1 MPSVSQYGSA
11 VHVDACKLYL
21 IWHIPDSNHGT
32 SLVNG
37 TLNCKRTIW
46 YLLNS
51 IGLINRF
58 IMHYYLR
65 KMKKIVYNTTMAEGK
80 VKDKQEPNTGSQ
92 APAEQELPIDTKL
105 LSEAVIELNIS
116 RKNVGIYP
124 PGHVQITR
132 SIDRAYEIL
141 RRLFEIRP
149 EMTLGVAKDTL
160 LVGQDYLDQKNP
172 VFRDFALTM
181 HQQGIAAV
189 TFIHGLD
196 KDELVRFHRVLTTK
210 PDEIRALGGIEKVM
224 SNLSS
229 PHIRILPIDFSS
241 FHLTEEEEIFHSQI
255 KAEGGEKTGG
265 KGGSGNKTVAGVW
278 QDFVSH
284 LTEGK
289 LAGSQGQGM
298 SLKDAGQIDPA
309 ELARLLNERK
319 LDANAAIE
327 SYDRIITTHI
337 RGAAEKKQ
345 LTHEQSQ
352 TLESL
357 NVLLKDLHPELRK
370 QFLSIAVQRIASSA
384 PSAAEEIVGGFTDDI
399 VIEMIAQASSE
410 GREIS
415 PTLAG
420 LVGKLSKAQSQAQS
434 GVTNGPQNTESKKV
448 EESLHAPIILPE
460 HMQKLFDREKYED
473 YVSKDYDA
481 MLRQMSAGAAVARS
495 HFPLEEHKKTL
506 EDARLDFQIGRA
518 LLAFMEENIEEEDY
532 KEFAQKLITIM
543 PGFLETG
550 NFELIWDI
558 SETLRRHTTEK
569 PVKGIRTI
577 AEESRKLFADSEF
590 RLKVLKAFEK
600 WMKDKGHEAAGLIQ
614 AMGSDTVPGL
624 LDIYSRDAS
633 VGGRRLV
640 FNLLRAFGD
649 RTVSEAHKRLRDSR
663 PYYVRNLLILI
674 RRAGNQTS
682 IPYVKQLVKHR
693 DLKVRMEALSTLLHF
708 KDPESVKLLRD
719 TIHSKDPDV
728 ASQAVALA
736 GQYHVHEV
744 TEDVL
749 SRLKRIILFES
760 DYTVNEEIILVLGEI
775 GDVRAIHDLEKLA
788 RASWSLYPKGL
799 MRMKELLFESLGRY
813 PKESIGNLLKIGER
827 LDSDKI
833 RMACRKLME
842 RT

>member
-1 MPSVSQYGSA
+1 MV
-11 VHVDACKLYL
+11 
-21 IWHIPDSNHGT
+21 
-32 SLVNG
+32 
-37 TLNCKRTIW
+37 
-46 YLLNS
+46 
-51 IGLINRF
+51 
-58 IMHYYLR
+58 
-65 KMKKIVYNTTMAEGK
+65 EGK
-80 VKDKQEPNTGSQ
+80 DKDKQGPHTASQ
-92 APAEQELPIDTKL
+92 APTERELPIDTKL

-124 PGHVQITR
+124 PGHIQITR
-132 SIDRAYEIL
+132 SIDRAYVIL
-141 RRLFEIRP
+141 KRLFEIRP

-172 VFRDFALTM
+172 VFRDFALSM

-189 TFIHGLD
+189 TFIYGLD

-210 PDEIRALGGIEKVM
+210 PDDIRALGGIEKVM
-224 SNLSS
+224 SNLSI
-229 PHIRILPIDFSS
+229 PHIRILPIDYGS
-241 FHLTEEEEIFHSQI
+241 FHLTEEQEIFHPQT
-255 KAEGGEKTGG
+255 KAEGGEKTGAKRG
-265 KGGSGNKTVAGVW
+265 AGDKASAGMW

-289 LAGSQGQGM
+289 LAGPQGQGV

-319 LDANAAIE
+319 LDANAAVE
-327 SYDRIITTHI
+327 SYDHIITTHI

-345 LTHEQSQ
+345 PTHEQSQ
-352 TLESL
+352 TLANL
-357 NVLLKDLHPELRK
+357 NALLKNLHPELRR

-384 PSAAEEIVGGFTDDI
+384 PSAAEEMIGGFTDDM
-399 VIEMIAQASSE
+399 VIEMIAQASIE

-420 LVGKLSKAQSQAQS
+420 LVGKLSKAKSQVQSAAATGEQS
-434 GVTNGPQNTESKKV
+434 DGSKKA
-448 EESLHAPIILPE
+448 EDSRHGPIILPE

-481 MLRQMSAGAAVARS
+481 MLRKMSAGAAVARS
-495 HFPLEEHKKTL
+495 NFPLEEHKKSL

-518 LLAFMEENIEEEDY
+518 LLAFMEENIDEEDY

-550 NFELIWDI
+550 NFELLWDI

-569 PVKGIRTI
+569 PVKGIRTL
-577 AEESRKLFADSEF
+577 AEESRKIFADSEF
-590 RLKVLKAFEK
+590 RFKVLKAFDK
-600 WMKDKGHEAAGLIQ
+600 WMKDKGQEAVGLVQ
-614 AMGSDTVPGL
+614 ALGADTVPGL

-640 FNLLRAFGD
+640 FNLLCTFGD
-649 RTVSEAHKRLRDSR
+649 RAVSEAYKRLHDSR

-674 RRAGNQTS
+674 RRAGNKTS
-682 IPYVKQLVKHR
+682 VPYVKPLLKHK
-693 DLKVRMEALSTLLHF
+693 DQKVRFEALSTLLHF
-708 KDPESVKLLRD
+708 KDPAAVKRLRD
-719 TIHSKDPDV
+719 KIRSKDPDI

-744 TEDVL
+744 TEDIL
-749 SRLKRIILFES
+749 SRLKRVILFEA
-760 DYTVNEEIILVLGEI
+760 DYTVNEEIIAALGEI
-775 GDVRAIHDLEKLA
+775 GDARAIPDLEKLA
-788 RASWSLYPKGL
+788 RASWSLYPQGL
-799 MRMKELLFESLGRY
+799 MRMKEILFESLERY
-813 PKESIGNLLKIGER
+813 PQGSIGNLLKIGEH
-827 LDSDKI
+827 LSSEKI
-833 RMACRKLME
+833 RIACRRLME

>member
-1 MPSVSQYGSA
+1 
-11 VHVDACKLYL
+11 
-21 IWHIPDSNHGT
+21 
-32 SLVNG
+32 
-37 TLNCKRTIW
+37 
-46 YLLNS
+46 
-51 IGLINRF
+51 
-58 IMHYYLR
+58 
-65 KMKKIVYNTTMAEGK
+65 MAEGK
-80 VKDKQEPNTGSQ
+80 DKDKQGPHTASQ
-92 APAEQELPIDTKL
+92 APAERELPIDTKL

-124 PGHVQITR
+124 PGHIQITR

-172 VFRDFALTM
+172 VFRDFALSM

-189 TFIHGLD
+189 TFVNGLD

-224 SNLSS
+224 SNLSI
-229 PHIRILPIDFSS
+229 PHIKILPIDYGS
-241 FHLTEEEEIFHSQI
+241 FHLTEEQEIFHPQT

-265 KGGSGNKTVAGVW
+265 KGGAGSKASAGVW
-278 QDFVSH
+278 QDFVSQ

-289 LAGSQGQGM
+289 LAGPQGQGV
-298 SLKDAGQIDPA
+298 SLKDVGQIDPA

-319 LDANAAIE
+319 LDANAAME

-345 LTHEQSQ
+345 PTHEQSQ

-357 NVLLKDLHPELRK
+357 NALLKDLHPDLRK

-384 PSAAEEIVGGFTDDI
+384 PSAADEIIGGFTDDM

-434 GVTNGPQNTESKKV
+434 AATAGPQSDGSKKA
-448 EESLHAPIILPE
+448 EDGLNAPIILPE
-460 HMQKLFDREKYED
+460 HMQKLFDREKYEN

-495 HFPLEEHKKTL
+495 HFPLEDHKKSL

-550 NFELIWDI
+550 NFELLWDI
-558 SETLRRHTTEK
+558 SETLRRHTLEK
-569 PVKGIRTI
+569 PVKGIRI
-577 AEESRKLFADSEF
+577 LAEESRKIFADSEF
-590 RLKVLKAFEK
+590 RLKVLKAFDK
-600 WMKDKGHEAAGLIQ
+600 WMKDKGQEAAGLIQ
-614 AMGSDTVPGL
+614 AMGADTVPGL
-624 LDIYSRDAS
+624 LDIYSRDSS

-640 FNLLRAFGD
+640 FNLLCVFGD
-649 RTVSEAHKRLRDSR
+649 RAVHEAYKRLRDLR

-693 DLKVRMEALSTLLHF
+693 DLKVRMEALSTLLYF

-719 TIHSKDPDV
+719 AIRSKDPDV

-736 GQYHVHEV
+736 GQHRMHEV

-749 SRLKRIILFES
+749 SRLKRVILFES
-760 DYTVNEEIILVLGEI
+760 DYAVNEEIISALGEI
-775 GDVRAIHDLEKLA
+775 GDVHAIPDLEKLA
-788 RASWSLYPKGL
+788 RASWSLYPQGL

-813 PKESIGNLLKIGER
+813 PRESIGNLLNIGER
-827 LDSDKI
+827 LNSDKI
-833 RMACRKLME
+833 RIACRRLLE

>member
-1 MPSVSQYGSA
+1 MQY
-11 VHVDACKLYL
+11 Y
-21 IWHIPDSNHGT
+21 
-32 SLVNG
+32 
-37 TLNCKRTIW
+37 R
-46 YLLNS
+46 
-51 IGLINRF
+51 
-58 IMHYYLR
+58 R
-65 KMKKIVYNTTMAEGK
+65 KIKKIVYNTVMAEGK
-80 VKDKQEPNTGSQ
+80 DKDKKGPQTAPQ
-92 APAEQELPIDTKL
+92 APAERELPIDTKL

-124 PGHVQITR
+124 PGHIQITR

-172 VFRDFALTM
+172 VFRDFALSM

-196 KDELVRFHRVLTTK
+196 KDELVQFHRVLTTK
-210 PDEIRALGGIEKVM
+210 PDDIRALGGIEKVM
-224 SNLSS
+224 SNLSI
-229 PHIRILPIDFSS
+229 PHIRILPIDYGS
-241 FHLTEEEEIFHSQI
+241 FHLTEEQEIFRPQA
-255 KAEGGEKTGG
+255 KAEGGEKTGAT
-265 KGGSGNKTVAGVW
+265 GGAGDKASAGVW
-278 QDFVSH
+278 QDFVSQ

-289 LAGSQGQGM
+289 LAGPEGQGV
-298 SLKDAGQIDPA
+298 SLKDVGQIDPA

-352 TLESL
+352 TLANL

-384 PSAAEEIVGGFTDDI
+384 PSAAEEIIGGFTDDM
-399 VIEMIAQASSE
+399 VIEMIGQASIE

-434 GVTNGPQNTESKKV
+434 AAPAGPQSDGSKKA
-448 EESLHAPIILPE
+448 EDGSYAPIILPE
-460 HMQKLFDREKYED
+460 HMQKLFDREKYEE

-495 HFPLEEHKKTL
+495 HFPLEEHKKSL

-532 KEFAQKLITIM
+532 KEFAQKLITIL

-550 NFELIWDI
+550 NFELLWDI

-569 PVKGIRTI
+569 PVKGIRAH
-577 AEESRKLFADSEF
+577 AEESRKIFADGEF
-590 RLKVLKAFEK
+590 RFKALKAFDK
-600 WMKDKGHEAAGLIQ
+600 WMKDKGQEAAGLIQ
-614 AMGSDTVPGL
+614 AMGAETVPGL

-640 FNLLRAFGD
+640 FNLLCTFGD
-649 RTVSEAHKRLRDSR
+649 RAVREAYKRLRDSR
-663 PYYVRNLLILI
+663 AYYVRNLLILI

-682 IPYVKQLVKHR
+682 IPHVKPLVKHQ
-693 DLKVRMEALSTLLHF
+693 DEKVGMEALSTLLHF

-719 TIHSKDPDV
+719 MVHSKDPDV

-736 GQYHVHEV
+736 GQYRVHEV

-749 SRLKRIILFES
+749 SRLKRVILFET
-760 DYTVNEEIILVLGEI
+760 DYAVNEEIISALGEI
-775 GDVRAIHDLEKLA
+775 GDARAIPDLEKLA
-788 RASWSLYPKGL
+788 RASWSLYPHRL
-799 MRMKELLFESLGRY
+799 LHMKELLFESLGRY
-813 PKESIGNLLKIGER
+813 PQERIANLLTIGER
-827 LDSDKI
+827 LNSEKI
-833 RMACRKLME
+833 RIACRKLIE

>member
-1 MPSVSQYGSA
+1 ME
-11 VHVDACKLYL
+11 
-21 IWHIPDSNHGT
+21 
-32 SLVNG
+32 
-37 TLNCKRTIW
+37 
-46 YLLNS
+46 
-51 IGLINRF
+51 
-58 IMHYYLR
+58 
-65 KMKKIVYNTTMAEGK
+65 EGK
-80 VKDKQEPNTGSQ
+80 DKDKQGPHTASQ
-92 APAEQELPIDTKL
+92 VPAEQELPIDTKL

-124 PGHVQITR
+124 PSHIQITR

-172 VFRDFALTM
+172 VFRDFALSM

-210 PDEIRALGGIEKVM
+210 PDDIRALGGIEKVI
-224 SNLSS
+224 SNLSI
-229 PHIRILPIDFSS
+229 PHIRILPIDYGS
-241 FHLTEEEEIFHSQI
+241 FHLTEEQEIFHPQT
-255 KAEGGEKTGG
+255 KAEGGEKTGA
-265 KGGSGNKTVAGVW
+265 KGGAGDKASTGIW

-289 LAGSQGQGM
+289 LAGPQGQGV
-298 SLKDAGQIDPA
+298 SLKDVGQIDPA
-309 ELARLLNERK
+309 ELARLLNERE

-345 LTHEQSQ
+345 PTHEQSE
-352 TLESL
+352 TLANL
-357 NVLLKDLHPELRK
+357 NALLKDLNPELRR

-384 PSAAEEIVGGFTDDI
+384 PSAAEEMIGGFTDDM
-399 VIEMIAQASSE
+399 VIEMIAQANIE

-420 LVGKLSKAQSQAQS
+420 LVGKLSKAKSQAQS
-434 GVTNGPQNTESKKV
+434 AASAGSQSEGSK
-448 EESLHAPIILPE
+448 EAEDSRHATIILPE

-495 HFPLEEHKKTL
+495 DFPLEEHKKSL

-532 KEFAQKLITIM
+532 KEFTQKLITIM

-550 NFELIWDI
+550 NFELLWDI

-569 PVKGIRTI
+569 PVKGIRMI
-577 AEESRKLFADSEF
+577 AVESRKIFADSEF
-590 RLKVLKAFEK
+590 RSKVLKAFDK
-600 WMKDKGHEAAGLIQ
+600 WMKEKGQEAAGLVQ
-614 AMGSDTVPGL
+614 AMGADTVPGL

-640 FNLLRAFGD
+640 FNLLCTFGD
-649 RTVSEAHKRLRDSR
+649 RAVHEAYKRLRDSR

-682 IPYVKQLVKHR
+682 IPYVKQLVKHQ

-719 TIHSKDPDV
+719 AIHSKDPDV
-728 ASQAVALA
+728 ASQSVSLA
-736 GQYHVHEV
+736 GQYRVHEV
-744 TEDVL
+744 IEDVL
-749 SRLKRIILFES
+749 SRLKRVILFES
-760 DYTVNEEIILVLGEI
+760 DYTVNEEIISALGEI
-775 GDVRAIHDLEKLA
+775 GDAHAIPDLEKLA
-788 RASWSLYPKGL
+788 RASWSLHPQGL

-813 PKESIGNLLKIGER
+813 PKGSIGNLLKIGER
-827 LDSDKI
+827 LNSEKI
-833 RMACRKLME
+833 RIACRRLTE

>member
-1 MPSVSQYGSA
+1 
-11 VHVDACKLYL
+11 
-21 IWHIPDSNHGT
+21 
-32 SLVNG
+32 
-37 TLNCKRTIW
+37 
-46 YLLNS
+46 
-51 IGLINRF
+51 
-58 IMHYYLR
+58 
-65 KMKKIVYNTTMAEGK
+65 MADG
-80 VKDKQEPNTGSQ
+80 KDKDAQSPPKSPQTAPQ
-92 APAEQELPIDTKL
+92 APAERELPIDTKL

-124 PGHVQITR
+124 PGHIQITR

-160 LVGQDYLDQKNP
+160 LVGQDYLDQKNL
-172 VFRDFALTM
+172 VFRDFALSM

-224 SNLSS
+224 SNLSI
-229 PHIRILPIDFSS
+229 PHIRILPIDYGS
-241 FHLTEEEEIFHSQI
+241 FHLTEEQEIFHPQT

-265 KGGSGNKTVAGVW
+265 KGGSGIKTGAAVW

-289 LAGSQGQGM
+289 LAGPQGQGV
-298 SLKDAGQIDPA
+298 SLKDVGQIDPA

-319 LDANAAIE
+319 LDANAAME

-345 LTHEQSQ
+345 PTHEQSQ

-357 NVLLKDLHPELRK
+357 NALLKDLHPDLRK
-370 QFLSIAVQRIASSA
+370 QFLSIAVQRIASSS
-384 PSAAEEIVGGFTDDI
+384 PSAADEIIGGFTDDM

-434 GVTNGPQNTESKKV
+434 AATAGPQSEGSKKAD
-448 EESLHAPIILPE
+448 EGLHAQIILPE
-460 HMQKLFDREKYED
+460 HMQKLFDREKYEN

-495 HFPLEEHKKTL
+495 HFPLEDHKKSL

-550 NFELIWDI
+550 NFELLWDI
-558 SETLRRHTTEK
+558 SETLRRHTLEK
-569 PVKGIRTI
+569 PVKGIRI
-577 AEESRKLFADSEF
+577 LAEESRKIFADSEF

-600 WMKDKGHEAAGLIQ
+600 WMKDKGPEAAGLIQ
-614 AMGSDTVPGL
+614 AMGAETVPGL
-624 LDIYSRDAS
+624 LDIYSRDSS

-640 FNLLRAFGD
+640 FNLLCAFGD
-649 RTVSEAHKRLRDSR
+649 RAVHEAYKRLRDSR

-693 DLKVRMEALSTLLHF
+693 DLTVRMEALGTLLHF

-719 TIHSKDPDV
+719 TIRSKDPDV
-728 ASQAVALA
+728 ASHAVALA
-736 GQYHVHEV
+736 GQYRVHEV

-749 SRLKRIILFES
+749 SRLKRVILFES
-760 DYTVNEEIILVLGEI
+760 DYAVNEEIISALGEI
-775 GDVRAIHDLEKLA
+775 GDVHAIPDLEKLA
-788 RASWSLYPKGL
+788 RASWSLYPQGL

-813 PKESIGNLLKIGER
+813 PRASIGNLLKIGER
-827 LDSDKI
+827 LGSEKI

>member
-1 MPSVSQYGSA
+1 MG
-11 VHVDACKLYL
+11 
-21 IWHIPDSNHGT
+21 
-32 SLVNG
+32 
-37 TLNCKRTIW
+37 
-46 YLLNS
+46 
-51 IGLINRF
+51 
-58 IMHYYLR
+58 
-65 KMKKIVYNTTMAEGK
+65 KIVYNTIMAEGK
-80 VKDKQEPNTGSQ
+80 DKDTKSPPKSPQTEPQ
-92 APAEQELPIDTKL
+92 APAERELPIDTKL
-105 LSEAVIELNIS
+105 LSDAVIELNIS

-124 PGHVQITR
+124 PGHIQITR

-160 LVGQDYLDQKNP
+160 LVGQDYLDQRNP
-172 VFRDFALTM
+172 VFRDFALSM

-189 TFIHGLD
+189 TFIGGLD

-210 PDEIRALGGIEKVM
+210 PDDIRALGGIEKVM
-224 SNLSS
+224 SNLSI
-229 PHIRILPIDFSS
+229 PHIQILPIDYGS
-241 FHLTEEEEIFHSQI
+241 FHLTEEQEIVRPQA
-255 KAEGGEKTGG
+255 KAEGGEKTGA
-265 KGGSGNKTVAGVW
+265 KGGSGDKSGVGVW

-289 LAGSQGQGM
+289 LAGPEGQGV

-319 LDANAAIE
+319 LDANAAVE

-370 QFLSIAVQRIASSA
+370 QFLSIAVQRIAASS
-384 PSAAEEIVGGFTDDI
+384 PSAAEEIIGGFTDDM
-399 VIEMIAQASSE
+399 VIEMIAQANSE

-434 GVTNGPQNTESKKV
+434 AAPAGPQSDVSKKT
-448 EESLHAPIILPE
+448 EGGQNAPIILPE

-495 HFPLEEHKKTL
+495 HFPLEEHKKSL

-518 LLAFMEENIEEEDY
+518 LLAFMEENIDEEDY

-543 PGFLETG
+543 PGFLDTG
-550 NFELIWDI
+550 NFELLWDI
-558 SETLRRHTTEK
+558 SETLRRHTAEK
-569 PVKGIRTI
+569 PVKGIRAL
-577 AEESRKLFADSEF
+577 AEESRKIFADSEF
-590 RLKVLKAFEK
+590 RAKVLKAFDK
-600 WMKDKGHEAAGLIQ
+600 WMKDKGQEAVGLIL
-614 AMGSDTVPGL
+614 AMGADTVPGL
-624 LDIYSRDAS
+624 LDMYSRETS
-633 VGGRRLV
+633 VGGRRPV
-640 FNLLRAFGD
+640 FNLLCMFGERAV
-649 RTVSEAHKRLRDSR
+649 REAYKRLRDYR

-674 RRAGNQTS
+674 RRAGDQAS
-682 IPYVKQLVKHR
+682 IPHVKQLIKHK

-708 KDPESVKLLRD
+708 KDPDAVKLLRD
-719 TIHSKDPDV
+719 TIHSKDPDI
-728 ASQAVALA
+728 ASQAIALA
-736 GQYHVHEV
+736 GQYRVHEV

-749 SRLKRIILFES
+749 SRLKRVILFES
-760 DYTVNEEIILVLGEI
+760 DYTVNEEIISALGEI
-775 GDVRAIHDLEKLA
+775 GDARAIPDLEKLA
-788 RASWSLYPKGL
+788 RASWSLYPEGL
-799 MRMKELLFESLGRY
+799 MRMKVILFESLGRY
-813 PKESIGNLLKIGER
+813 PRESIGNILTIGER
-827 LDSDKI
+827 LNSDKI
-833 RMACRKLME
+833 RIACRRLLE
-842 RT
+842 RA

>member
-1 MPSVSQYGSA
+1 MV
-11 VHVDACKLYL
+11 
-21 IWHIPDSNHGT
+21 
-32 SLVNG
+32 
-37 TLNCKRTIW
+37 
-46 YLLNS
+46 
-51 IGLINRF
+51 
-58 IMHYYLR
+58 
-65 KMKKIVYNTTMAEGK
+65 EGK
-80 VKDKQEPNTGSQ
+80 DKDKQGPHTESQ
-92 APAEQELPIDTKL
+92 APAERELPIDTKL

-124 PGHVQITR
+124 PGHIQITR

-172 VFRDFALTM
+172 VFRDFALSM

-189 TFIHGLD
+189 TFIHNLD

-210 PDEIRALGGIEKVM
+210 PDDIRSLGGIEKVM
-224 SNLSS
+224 SNLSI
-229 PHIRILPIDFSS
+229 PHIRILPIDYGS
-241 FHLTEEEEIFHSQI
+241 FHLTEEQEIFHPQTKS
-255 KAEGGEKTGG
+255 EGGEKTGIT
-265 KGGSGNKTVAGVW
+265 GGAGDKASAGMW

-289 LAGSQGQGM
+289 LAGPEGQGV

-319 LDANAAIE
+319 LDADAAVE

-352 TLESL
+352 TLANL
-357 NVLLKDLHPELRK
+357 NALLKDLHPELRK
-370 QFLSIAVQRIASSA
+370 QFLSIAVQRIAASA
-384 PSAAEEIVGGFTDDI
+384 PSAAEEMIGGFTDDM
-399 VIEMIAQASSE
+399 VIEMIAQASIE

-420 LVGKLSKAQSQAQS
+420 LVGKLSKAKSQVQSVAAAGQQS
-434 GVTNGPQNTESKKV
+434 DGSKKA
-448 EESLHAPIILPE
+448 EDIRQAPIILPE

-495 HFPLEEHKKTL
+495 HFPLEEHEKSL
-506 EDARLDFQIGRA
+506 EDVRLDFQIGRA
-518 LLAFMEENIEEEDY
+518 LLAFMEENIDEEDY

-550 NFELIWDI
+550 NFELLWDI

-569 PVKGIRTI
+569 PVKGIRII
-577 AEESRKLFADSEF
+577 AEEARKIFADSEF
-590 RLKVLKAFEK
+590 RFKVLKAFDK
-600 WMKDKGHEAAGLIQ
+600 WMKEKGQEAAGLVQ
-614 AMGSDTVPGL
+614 AMGADTVPGL

-633 VGGRRLV
+633 VGGKRLV
-640 FNLLRAFGD
+640 FNLLCTFGD
-649 RTVSEAHKRLRDSR
+649 RAVREAYKRLHDSR

-674 RRAGNQTS
+674 RRAGTKTS
-682 IPYVKQLVKHR
+682 VPHVKPLLKHK
-693 DLKVRMEALSTLLHF
+693 DLKVRLEALSTLLHF
-708 KDPESVKLLRD
+708 KDPEAIKRLRD
-719 TIHSKDPDV
+719 KIRSKDPDIT
-728 ASQAVALA
+728 SQAVALA
-736 GQYHVHEV
+736 GQYRVHEV

-749 SRLKRIILFES
+749 SRLKRVILFEA
-760 DYTVNEEIILVLGEI
+760 DYTVNEEIIAALGEI
-775 GDVRAIHDLEKLA
+775 GDARAIPDLEKLA
-788 RASWSLYPKGL
+788 RASWSLYPQGL
-799 MRMKELLFESLGRY
+799 MRMKELLFESLGKY
-813 PKESIGNLLKIGER
+813 PRESIGNLLKIGEH
-827 LDSDKI
+827 LNSEKI
-833 RMACRKLME
+833 RIACKRLME